1 MLGYRLAAKS
11 ARDRANGCTYDRA
24 QRPRSDRA
32 SRRARSDTT
41 YRCPKSN
48 SNGMRTSGS
57 RNRVQIGRDLCC
69 DAIFAL
75 IVHAILRCT
84 AEQVKR
90 RFVYPNRRMKP
101 TNTRF
106 LDQHANFTEMM
117 DCTARCGLCG
127 DVHSDTSQE
136 SGVLQ

>member
-1 MLGYRLAAKS
+1 MLGHRLAAKT

-32 SRRARSDTT
+32 SCRTGRDTS

-48 SNGMRTSGS
+48 SNGVCTRGA
-57 RNRVQIGRDLCC
+57 RDWVKICRDLHC
-69 DAIFAL
+69 AIFGV
-75 IVHAILRCT
+75 IVHAILRCA

-90 RFVYPNRRMKP
+90 RFIYPNQRTKP

-106 LDQHANFTEMM
+106 P
-117 DCTARCGLCG
+117 G
-127 DVHSDTSQE
+127 
-136 SGVLQ
+136 